1 MSRTRSDDN
10 PLTRSVA
17 AMGQALNSGDESAFR
32 AALAGFDRIRDSEV
46 VTGVRKVTLEL
57 QTALARFQ
65 VESKRLDLAQ
75 REVADARDRLAQVL
89 RLTDDAAHRTMD
101 LVEQCCPLAAP
112 TVCEGERLM
121 ALDASCGGTP
131 GLRADIS
138 VFLAQAVGNM
148 TAVRSKLGEV
158 LMAQGYQDL
167 SGQIVRGVMTL
178 IGELETA
185 LGELARIGGVSA
197 PVPSATPNATSAYGP
212 VVPGIDHGDAVDGQ
226 QDVDALLSRLGM

>member
-1 MSRTRSDDN
+1 MSRTASADN
-10 PLTRSVA
+10 PLTCWVA
-17 AMGQALNSGDESAFR
+17 AMGQALDSGDEAAFR

-57 QTALARFQ
+57 QTALARFH
-65 VESKRLDLAQ
+65 VDTKLLDLAQ
-75 REVADARDRLAQVL
+75 RQVPDARHRLAQVL

-101 LVEQCCPLAAP
+101 LVEQCCPLTAQ
-112 TVCEGERLM
+112 TVREGERLM
-121 ALDASCGGTP
+121 TLAASAEGAA
-131 GLRADIS
+131 GLRAEIS

-185 LGELARIGGVSA
+185 LGELVRIGGVPA
-197 PVPSATPNATSAYGP
+197 AAPSATPNASGAYGP
-212 VVPGIDHGDAVDGQ
+212 LVPGIEHGDAVDGQ
-226 QDVDALLSRLGM
+226 QDVDALLSGLGM